1 MNREIERS
9 GRAGPTRGLA
19 AVFVVAVL
27 AAASVSACD
36 RPQAYGEANS
46 LIVVAPDSLWAQLED
61 TTYAALE
68 RTIRTVYDEDRFQVT
83 QIEPGA
89 EEWQNLRLFHQ
100 IVVFGTPADDLMQQ
114 VLDAAGRGGTDP
126 PAVVQAEGMWAR
138 GQLVTGV
145 LLEPGNEAETWA
157 TLLDEVYESI
167 DQQYRDFVF
176 RRMYVSGVDTA
187 RMDSLRQRYG
197 FSVRLPQVYQ
207 VQSHPE
213 RSMVIV
219 RNDNPDPSEL
229 IRSLTVAWRPRVD
242 TLVADTAYAWRASI
256 DSAFYNVPQAI
267 VRDTLRPPRRVR
279 HDGRPALELYG
290 TWEDETE
297 YPAAGPFVD
306 RLIQCGERTFLLDAW
321 LYAPGEDKY
330 QYVLQ
335 LERLMSSF
343 RCFPEGTS
351 GQGSPAA
358 GTAGGSVGG
367 GTGG

>member
-1 MNREIERS
+1 M
-9 GRAGPTRGLA
+9 
-19 AVFVVAVL
+19 VFVVAVL
-27 AAASVSACD
+27 AASVVSACD

-46 LIVVAPDSLWAQLED
+46 LIVVAPDSLWAQVED

-68 RTIRTVYDEDRFQVT
+68 RTIRTVYQENRFQVT
-83 QIEPGA
+83 QIEPDA
-89 EEWQNLRLFHQ
+89 EEWENLKLFHQ
-100 IVVFGTPADDLMQQ
+100 VVVFGTPGDALMQQ
-114 VLDAAGRGGTDP
+114 VLEAAGRSGADP
-126 PAVVQAEGMWAR
+126 PMVVQAEGMWAR

-145 LLEPGNEAETWA
+145 LLEPGDEAETWS

-219 RNDNPDPSEL
+219 RNDNPDPAEL

-242 TLVADTAYAWRASI
+242 SLVADTAYAWRASI
-256 DSAFYNVPQAI
+256 DSTFYNVPQAI

-279 HDGRPALELYG
+279 HGGRPAIELYG

-306 RLIQCGERTFLLDAW
+306 RLVQCPKRTFLLDAW
-321 LYAPGEDKY
+321 LYAPGKDKY
-330 QYVLQ
+330 QYMLQ
-335 LERLMSSF
+335 LERLMDSF
-343 RCFPEGTS
+343 RCFPEGRS
-351 GQGSPAA
+351 GEGATDGGPGAGSRGGA
-358 GTAGGSVGG
+358 TAG
-367 GTGG
+367 